1 MISIRKSEEVDYIM
15 TKTFNVIADCKPN
28 LHYMVDI
35 HSRLDQIQG
44 YVDRG
49 EYLTINR
56 ARQYGKTTTL
66 RALNEYLKNTYYVI
80 SMDFQMQMSD
90 AKFRSENAFS
100 IAFAKA
106 FVRIIRN
113 LDVMLPENMEYAVEQ
128 LKSATQENREDLEL
142 VEMFQYLSDICRESD
157 RPLVLIIDE
166 VDSAANNQVF
176 LDFLAQLRGYYI
188 DRDRSATFRSVIL
201 AGVYDIRNLKRKF
214 RSDEDHKM
222 NSPWNIAVEF
232 KVDMSFSAGEIA
244 GMLEDYEKEHETGMD
259 ITEMAK
265 LIHLHTSGYPFLVS
279 KLCKLIDEEVMGS
292 GSFSKTKDAW
302 TYAGFLEAERIL
314 LGEKNTLFE
323 SMVNK
328 LYEFPELKEI
338 VYSILFMGKESS
350 YNVLNQAIGT
360 AEMFGFVKN
369 VNGVVV
375 IVNRIF
381 EMVFYNLFLTS
392 AENQNTD
399 IYKAAIQDK
408 NQFICAGHLNM
419 DLLLERFVTHFD
431 ELYGDQPDKFKEE
444 DGRRYFLLYLRPII
458 NGTGNYYVE
467 SRTRNM
473 ERTDV
478 IIDYRGEQS
487 IVELKIWRG
496 NAYQECG
503 EEQLMEYLEHYHLKK
518 GYMLSFNF
526 NKKREVGVKRMVFGD
541 KVLVEAVV

>member
-1 MISIRKSEEVDYIM
+1 MG
-15 TKTFNVIADCKPN
+15 KTFNIAADCKPG
-28 LHYMVDI
+28 LHYMVDL
-35 HSRLDQIQG
+35 HSRLEQIKG

-49 EYLTINR
+49 EYLSINR
-56 ARQYGKTTTL
+56 ARQYGKTTML
-66 RALNEYLKNTYYVI
+66 RALGEYLKNTCYVV

-90 AKFRSENAFS
+90 AKFCSERAFS
-100 IAFAKA
+100 VAFAKA
-106 FVRIIRN
+106 FVRIMRN
-113 LDVMLPENMEYAVEQ
+113 LNVIFPEKMEYELSQ
-128 LKSATQENREDLEL
+128 LKMTAQEDAENLEL
-142 VEMFQYLSDICRESD
+142 VELFQHLSAVCKESD
-157 RPLVLIIDE
+157 RPLVLVIDE
-166 VDSAANNQVF
+166 VDSAANHQVF

-188 DRDRSATFRSVIL
+188 DRDRSATFQSVIL
-201 AGVYDIRNLKRKF
+201 AGVYDIRNLKRRF
-214 RSDEDHKM
+214 RSDEDHKW

-232 KVDMSFSAGEIA
+232 KVNMSFSPDEIA
-244 GMLEDYEKEHETGMD
+244 GMLQEYEEDHATGMD
-259 ITEMAK
+259 IVQMAGWIDD
-265 LIHLHTSGYPFLVS
+265 LTSGYPFLVS
-279 KLCKLIDEEVMGS
+279 KLCKLIDEEVTGS
-292 GSFSKTKDAW
+292 ERFPGAKEAW

-328 LYEFPELKEI
+328 LYDFPELKEI
-338 VYSILFMGKESS
+338 VYSILFTGKESS
-350 YNVLNQAIGT
+350 YNALNQAIGT

-369 VNGVVV
+369 VKGAVA
-375 IVNRIF
+375 IANRVF

-408 NQFICAGHLNM
+408 NQFVYDGHLNV
-419 DLLLERFVTHFD
+419 DLLLERFVEHFD

-478 IIDYRGEQS
+478 IVDYRGEQS
-487 IVELKIWRG
+487 IIELKIWRG
-496 NAYQECG
+496 NAYNERG
-503 EEQLMEYLEHYHLKK
+503 EEQLLEYLDHYHLRK

-526 NKKREVGVKRMVFGD
+526 NKKKKIGMKRIVLGG

>member
-1 MISIRKSEEVDYIM
+1 MNKS
-15 TKTFNVIADCKPN
+15 FNITADCKPN

-35 HSRLDQIQG
+35 HSRLEQIKG

-49 EYLTINR
+49 EYLSVNR
-56 ARQYGKTTTL
+56 ARQYGKTTIL
-66 RALNEYLKNTYYVI
+66 RALNDYLKDAYYVV

-106 FVRIIRN
+106 FVRIIQN
-113 LDVMLPENMEYAVEQ
+113 LYMVFPEKMEREMHL
-128 LKSATQENREDLEL
+128 LKLATQENREDLEL
-142 VEMFQYLSDICRESD
+142 VELFQHLSNICRESD

-201 AGVYDIRNLKRKF
+201 AGVYDVRNLKRKF
-214 RSDEDHKM
+214 RSDEAHKM
-222 NSPWNIAVEF
+222 NSPWNISVEF
-232 KVDMSFSAGEIA
+232 KADMSFSADEIT
-244 GMLEDYEKEHETGMD
+244 GMLEDYETDHETGMD
-259 ITEMAK
+259 PAEIAR
-265 LIHLHTSGYPFLVS
+265 LIYEHTSGYPFLVS
-279 KLCKLIDEEVMGS
+279 KLCKLIDEEVAGS
-292 GSFSKTKDAW
+292 ENFPGMKEAW
-302 TYAGFLEAERIL
+302 TYAGFLEAEKML

-328 LYEFPELKEI
+328 LYDFPELKEI
-338 VYSILFMGKESS
+338 VYSILFTGKESS
-350 YNVLNQAIGT
+350 YNALNQAIGT

-369 VNGVVV
+369 VNGAVA
-375 IVNRIF
+375 IANRVF

-408 NQFICAGHLNM
+408 NQFVYDGHLNV
-419 DLLLERFVTHFD
+419 DLLLERFVEHFD

-487 IVELKIWRG
+487 IIELKIWRG
-496 NAYQECG
+496 NAYNERG
-503 EEQLMEYLEHYHLKK
+503 EEQLLEYLDHYHLKK

-526 NKKREVGVKRMVFGD
+526 NKKKKIGMKRVVLGG

>member
-1 MISIRKSEEVDYIM
+1 M
-15 TKTFNVIADCKPN
+15 TKTFNITADCKSN
-28 LHYMVDI
+28 LHYMVDL
-35 HSRLDQIQG
+35 HSRLEQIKG

-49 EYLTINR
+49 EYLSVNR

-66 RALNEYLKNTYYVI
+66 RALDEYLKNIYYVV

-90 AKFRSENAFS
+90 AKFRSENTFS
-100 IAFAKA
+100 VAFAKA
-106 FVRIIRN
+106 FVRIMQN
-113 LDVMLPENMEYAVEQ
+113 MGVSFPKKMEQELDR
-128 LKSATQENREDLEL
+128 LKGATQENREDLEL
-142 VEMFQYLSDICRESD
+142 VELFQYLSDICRESD
-157 RPLVLIIDE
+157 RPLVLIVDE

-214 RSDEDHKM
+214 RSDEDHRR

-232 KVDMSFSAGEIA
+232 KVDMSFSADEIA
-244 GMLEDYEKEHETGMD
+244 GMLEDYEKDRATGMN
-259 ITEMAK
+259 IAEVAR
-265 LIHLHTSGYPFLVS
+265 LIYEHTSGYPFLVS
-279 KLCKLIDEEVMGS
+279 KLCKLMDEEVAGS
-292 GSFSKTKDAW
+292 GRFPGVKEAW
-302 TYAGFLEAERIL
+302 TCAGFQEAMRML

-328 LYEFPELKEI
+328 LYDFPELKEI
-338 VYSILFMGKESS
+338 VYSILFLGKESS
-350 YNVLNQAIGT
+350 YNALNQAIGT

-369 VNGVVV
+369 VNGVVT
-375 IVNRIF
+375 IANRIF

-399 IYKAAIQDK
+399 IYKAAVQDK
-408 NQFICAGHLNM
+408 NQFIRAGHL
-419 DLLLERFVTHFD
+419 DVDRLLERFVMHFD
-431 ELYGDQPDKFKEE
+431 ELYGDRPDEFKEE

-487 IVELKIWRG
+487 IIELKIWCG
-496 NAYQECG
+496 NAYNERG
-503 EEQLMEYLEHYHLKK
+503 ERQLMDYLDYYHLKK

-526 NKKREVGVKRMVFGD
+526 NKKKEIGVKRIVIGG